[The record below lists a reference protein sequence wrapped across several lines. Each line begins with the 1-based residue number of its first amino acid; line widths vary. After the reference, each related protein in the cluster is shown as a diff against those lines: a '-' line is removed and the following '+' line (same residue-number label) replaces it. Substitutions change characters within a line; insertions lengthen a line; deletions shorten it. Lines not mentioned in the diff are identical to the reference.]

1 MGMET
6 IAKLKNS
13 LRSIDLALEY
23 INKVKRET
31 ADDTLKRK
39 LRNSVDELEQA
50 KRAIQASIKDIQ

>member
-1 MGMET
+1 MET

>member
-1 MGMET
+1 MET
-6 IAKLKNS
+6 IVKLKNS

-50 KRAIQASIKDIQ
+50 KRAIQASIRDIQ